1 MKPITP
7 NTKPELKKIL
17 KAIVELTTIVSE
29 IKSELGVVAKEVNNV
44 NQLSLNLPN
53 VTTTADYS
61 DEEL

>member
-1 MKPITP
+1 MKSD
-7 NTKPELKKIL
+7 LKKIH
-17 KAIVELTTIVSE
+17 KAIAELTAIVSE